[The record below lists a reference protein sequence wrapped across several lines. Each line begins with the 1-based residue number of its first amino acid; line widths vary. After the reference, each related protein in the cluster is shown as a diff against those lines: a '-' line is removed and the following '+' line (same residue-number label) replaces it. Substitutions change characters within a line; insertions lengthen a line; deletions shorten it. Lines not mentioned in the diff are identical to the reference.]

1 MVRRVSTW
9 CLLLPLL
16 AATIHAQGLDTR
28 ASKDDWE
35 EINFEFN
42 SSVLVDGFPSLLRIA
57 ELLQK
62 NPGYKVTVEGH
73 TDKLGSNGYN
83 DKLALARATTVRDF
97 LVKYGARPGQ
107 IEVRSRG
114 KVDPKYPG
122 GKDVYSRTDEAR
134 WMNRRV
140 AIAVLDDQGRPVG
153 AGSAGDTIRALQP
166 APAPAVAD
174 CCSEVLKKLD
184 KLDAIEQMLKDL
196 ADQNKKLA
204 DEVAG
209 LKQGQQT
216 LENRVGQANQAAAQ
230 AATQAAAVPKPPS
243 TEEVAKAVS
252 DAIDK
257 KTPPKFQLLGLN
269 VGSNQSGDVT
279 ATGKGRFFAPFGDN
293 YGFQAEGEYLYNKGQ
308 REGQID
314 FGLVDRIGRFQ
325 AGLFSSFK
333 HVNLTGDQTGGTL
346 GQASASVE
354 YLFKWG
360 KIGAYGTKAFLDDA
374 LVNSAVEV
382 SPTGVFMPD
391 FLVQRYLRVVDQGGA
406 NVTGP
411 LFGKNYFEGNVGYL
425 RSTTSADR
433 AGGTLRLIFPIS
445 KKIAFTVEGGVNET
459 LVGRGNNG
467 RVVAGVEFGN
477 RIRPTDYLTATH
489 ATPMEIP
496 RLRYEVLTRTVRVG
510 NLPPVANA
518 GPNQTLPGAQTV
530 MLDGSASYSPD
541 GNPLTFLW
549 TQQSGP
555 TVTLSSPTS
564 AKTSFAGAA
573 GTIYSFLLTVTDN
586 LGAKATASVSIRI
599 LNSAPRIISFV
610 AIPPVINSGQ
620 SSTLGWLVTN
630 ADSVSISTLGSVA
643 LAGSQAVSPT
653 VTTTYILTATKSG
666 VSTTA
671 QATVTVNGAGGGLPV
686 IASFTANPSSITAGQ
701 ISNLS
706 WSTQNATTVSIS
718 QVGAV
723 VPNGSVAVSPVTT
736 TTYTLT
742 ASNATGSVTAQATV
756 TVGGSGGQVAITSF
770 TATPPTIAAGGSS
783 VLACA
788 ATGAVSVAING
799 VTTQGGTATATV
811 SPAQTTTYTCVAT
824 GANKQTASQT
834 VTVTVTASG
843 APVVVISGG
852 TSQYV
857 NRRNIVLSATV
868 SGSGPF
874 TYLWTANNYGA
885 ISLTNAN
892 TATPNVV
899 LPPDLGA
906 YSFTLVV
913 TDSKGNSTTTMV
925 TLILNDPTIF

>member
-1 MVRRVSTW
+1 
-9 CLLLPLL
+9 LLPLL

-57 ELLQK
+57 EQLQK

-114 KVDPKYPG
+114 KVDPKYAG

-216 LENRVGQANQAAAQ
+216 LENRVGQANQTAAQ
-230 AATQAAAVPKPPS
+230 AATQAAAVPKPP
-243 TEEVAKAVS
+243 TTDEVAKAVT

-308 REGQID
+308 REGQFD

-477 RIRPTDYLTATH
+477 RIRPSDYLASTH

-510 NLPPVANA
+510 NQPPVANA
-518 GPNQTLPGAQTV
+518 GPNQTLPGPQTV
-530 MLDGSASYSPD
+530 TLNGSASYSPD
-541 GNPLTFLW
+541 GNPLTFQW
-549 TQQSGP
+549 TQQGGP
-555 TVTLSSPTS
+555 TVALSAPTS
-564 AKTSFAGAA
+564 AITTFAGAA
-573 GTIYSFLLTVTDN
+573 GQIYNFLLTVTDN
-586 LGAKATASVSIRI
+586 LGAKGTASVSIRI
-599 LNSAPRIISFV
+599 LNSPPRILSFV

-620 SSTLGWLVTN
+620 SSALSWLVTN
-630 ADSVSISTLGSVA
+630 ADSVTITTLGSVA
-643 LAGSQAVSPT
+643 LAGVQAVSPT
-653 VTTTYILTATKSG
+653 VTTTYVLTATKNG
-666 VSTTA
+666 VSSTA
-671 QATVTVNGAGGGLPV
+671 QATVTVNGAGGGGLPV
-686 IASFTANPSSITAGQ
+686 IASFTANPASITAGQ
-701 ISNLS
+701 ISNLA
-706 WSTQNATTVSIS
+706 WATRNATTVSIT

-723 VPNGSVAVSPVTT
+723 VPNGSVAVSPVAT

-742 ASNATGSVTAQATV
+742 ATNATGSVTAQATV
-756 TVGGSGGQVAITSF
+756 TVGGSGGSVTITSF

-799 VTTQGGTATATV
+799 VVTQGGTATATV

-852 TSQYV
+852 NSQYV

-885 ISLTNAN
+885 ISLTNAT

-906 YSFTLVV
+906 YGFTLVV

>member
-1 MVRRVSTW
+1 MAGRVYGW

-16 AATIHAQGLDTR
+16 ATSIHAQGLDTR

-107 IEVRSRG
+107 IEARSRG
-114 KVDPKYPG
+114 KIDPKYAG
-122 GKDVYSRTDEAR
+122 GKDAYSRTDEAR

-166 APAPAVAD
+166 APAVAD
-174 CCSEVLKKLD
+174 CCSEVLKRLD

-230 AATQAAAVPKPPS
+230 AATQAASVPKPP
-243 TEEVAKAVS
+243 TTDEVAKAVT

-293 YGFQAEGEYLYNKGQ
+293 YGFQSEGEYLYNKGQ

-360 KIGAYGTKAFLDDA
+360 KVGAYGTKAFLDDA

-496 RLRYEVLTRTVRVG
+496 RVRYEVLTRTVRVG

-518 GPNQTLPGAQTV
+518 GPNQTLPGPQTV
-530 MLDGSASYSPD
+530 TLNGSASYSPD

-555 TVTLSSPTS
+555 TVALSAPTS
-564 AKTSFAGAA
+564 AMTTFAGAA
-573 GTIYSFLLTVTDN
+573 GSIYSFLLTVTDN
-586 LGAKATASVSIRI
+586 LGAKGTASVTIRV
-599 LNSAPRIISFV
+599 LSGTARIISFV
-610 AIPPVINSGQ
+610 AVPPAINSGQ
-620 SSTLGWLVTN
+620 SSTLAWLVTN
-630 ADSVSISTLGSVA
+630 ADSVSITTLGSVA

-653 VTTTYILTATKSG
+653 VTTTYVLTATKSG

-671 QATVTVNGAGGGLPV
+671 QATVTVNGTGGGLPV
-686 IASFTANPSSITAGQ
+686 IAAFTANPASITAGQ

-706 WSTQNATTVSIS
+706 WTTQNATTVSIS

-742 ASNATGSVTAQATV
+742 ATNATGSVTAQATV
-756 TVGGSGGQVAITSF
+756 TVGGSGAPVTITSF

-799 VTTQGGTATATV
+799 VVTQGGTATATV
-811 SPAQTTTYTCVAT
+811 SPATTTTYTCVAT

-834 VTVTVTASG
+834 VTVTVTPSG
-843 APVVVISGG
+843 APVVVVAGG
-852 TSQYV
+852 TAQYV
-857 NRRNIVLSATV
+857 SRRNIVLNATA

-874 TYLWTANNYGA
+874 TYLWTSNNFSA

-899 LPPDLGA
+899 LPPELGS

-913 TDSKGNSTTTMV
+913 TDSKGNSTTTTV
-925 TLILNDPTIF
+925 TLILTDPTIF

>member
-16 AATIHAQGLDTR
+16 AASIHAQGLDTR

-73 TDKLGSNGYN
+73 TDRLGTNGYN

-114 KVDPKYPG
+114 KIDPKYAG
-122 GKDVYSRTDEAR
+122 SKDTYSRTDEAR

-209 LKQGQQT
+209 LKQGEQT
-216 LENRVGQANQAAAQ
+216 LENRVGQANQTAAQ
-230 AATQAAAVPKPPS
+230 AATQAAAVPKPPT
-243 TEEVAKAVS
+243 TEEVAKAVT

-269 VGSNQSGDVT
+269 VGSNQSGQVT
-279 ATGKGRFFAPFGDN
+279 AAGKGRYFAPFGDN
-293 YGFQAEGEYLYNKGQ
+293 YGFQAEGEYLYNNGQ
-308 REGQID
+308 REGQFD

-346 GQASASVE
+346 GQAAASVE

-433 AGGTLRLIFPIS
+433 AGGTLRLIFPLS

-518 GPNQTLPGAQTV
+518 GPNQTLPGPQTV
-530 MLDGSASYSPD
+530 TLNGSASYSPD

-555 TVTLSSPTS
+555 TVALSAPTS
-564 AKTSFAGAA
+564 AMTTFAGAA
-573 GTIYSFLLTVTDN
+573 GQIYRFLLTVTDN
-586 LGAKATASVSIRI
+586 LGAKATASVSIRV
-599 LNSAPRIISFV
+599 LSGTARIISFV
-610 AIPPVINSGQ
+610 AVPPAINSGQ
-620 SSTLGWLVTN
+620 SSTLSWLVTN
-630 ADSVSISTLGSVA
+630 ADTVTITTLGSVA
-643 LAGSQAVSPT
+643 LSGSQAVSPT
-653 VTTTYILTATKSG
+653 VTTTYVLTATKSG

-671 QATVTVNGAGGGLPV
+671 QATVTVNGTGAGLPV
-686 IASFTANPSSITAGQ
+686 IASFTANPASITAGQ
-701 ISNLS
+701 ISTLS
-706 WSTQNATTVSIS
+706 WTTQNATTITIS
-718 QVGAV
+718 SLGGV
-723 VPNGSVAVSPVTT
+723 VPNGSVGVSPTTT

-742 ASNATGSVTAQATV
+742 ATNAAGSVTAQATV
-756 TVGGSGGQVAITSF
+756 TVGGTGGPVTITSF
-770 TATPPTIAAGGSS
+770 TATPPMITAGGSS

-811 SPAQTTTYTCVAT
+811 SPTQTTSYTCVAT
-824 GANKQTASQT
+824 GANKQTATQQ
-834 VTVTVTASG
+834 VTVTVTNN
-843 APVVVISGG
+843 APVVVIAGG

-857 NRRNIVLSATV
+857 SRRNLVLSATV
-868 SGSGPF
+868 SGTGPF
-874 TYLWTANNYGA
+874 TYQWTANNYGA

-925 TLILNDPTIF
+925 TLILTDPTVF